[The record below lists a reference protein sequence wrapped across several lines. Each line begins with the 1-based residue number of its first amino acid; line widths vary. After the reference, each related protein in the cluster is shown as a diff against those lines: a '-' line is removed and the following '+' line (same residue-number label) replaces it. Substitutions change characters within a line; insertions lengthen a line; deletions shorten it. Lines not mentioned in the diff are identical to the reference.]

1 MIVTGYLVYSIYC
14 YIASIISW
22 RVEKLFNKQDNSQK
36 TKIFYILKHAFRV
49 TGTVLLLAHLLS

>member
-14 YIASIISW
+14 YIASFISW
-22 RVEKLFNKQDNSQK
+22 RVEKLFEKQNDSQK
-36 TKIFYILKHAFRV
+36 TRVFYILKHAFRV